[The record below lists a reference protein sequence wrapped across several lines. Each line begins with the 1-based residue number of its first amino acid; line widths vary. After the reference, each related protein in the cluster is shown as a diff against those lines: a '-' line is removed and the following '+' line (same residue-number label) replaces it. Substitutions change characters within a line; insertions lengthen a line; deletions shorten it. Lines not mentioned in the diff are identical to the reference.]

1 MTSTQF
7 HEIEH
12 IRQYFWENLL
22 TMKSSLTSSG
32 HATAMARASSG
43 HTLASHI
50 AEKTGGIASMEFLQ
64 KFLKKSD
71 AEMTEIFTENFKKF
85 TANKE
90 KTIIVAKDKFA
101 DSEHENT
108 IKFEN
113 ISGENFVPY
122 QTNEAWLAD
131 LSVGYCAISVPAVPA
146 YHEDAP
152 LLILLGQFLRDGYL
166 HSAIREQ
173 GGAYGSG
180 ANYDALSQSF
190 RFFSYRD
197 PRIEGTFADFENAIT
212 WLLENDHD
220 EERLDEAKIGVIARV
235 DTPKSPASSAFAD
248 AMYEIMGYTDEIQ
261 NRERAKVL
269 DATIGDLKNVAKK
282 YLSDL
287 SRASRVVITGKQ
299 NREICEK
306 MGFEI
311 HELE

>member
-1 MTSTQF
+1 
-7 HEIEH
+7 
-12 IRQYFWENLL
+12 
-22 TMKSSLTSSG
+22 MKSNLTSSG
-32 HATAMARASSG
+32 HATAMRRAGSG
-43 HTLASHI
+43 HTLGAHI
-50 AEKTGGIASMEFLQ
+50 SEKISGISSMEFLQ
-64 KFLKKSD
+64 TFLKKSD
-71 AEMTEIFTENFKKF
+71 AEMREIFEKNFKKF
-85 TANKE
+85 TENPE
-90 KTIIVAKDKFA
+90 KTIIVAKEKFA
-101 DSEHENT
+101 DSKHENA

-113 ISGENFVPY
+113 ISAENFTPY
-122 QTNEAWLAD
+122 RTNEAWLTD
-131 LSVGYCAISVPAVPA
+131 LAVGYCAMSVRAVPA

-152 LLILLGQFLRDGYL
+152 LFILLGQFLRDGYL

-180 ANYDALSQSF
+180 ANYDAASESF

-235 DTPKSPASSAFAD
+235 DAPQSPSSSAFAD
-248 AMYEIMGYTDEIQ
+248 AFYELTGYTNEIQ

-269 DATIGDLKNVAKK
+269 DATIDDLKNLAKK
-282 YLSDL
+282 YLMNLQD
-287 SRASRVVITGKQ
+287 ASRVVITGKQ